1 MPSPISPAPAWTI
14 VDRTAA
20 AAAGARLDLDAPAR
34 GLVLPTG
41 DALLGIDLRTPCRA
55 GDHWMRGDDLIAVYE
70 PADARRLRA
79 TAMWRPFHVPAAAA
93 CTAWELTLSAQT
105 ALVQSDSALAVTAD
119 VAGGDVRWSR
129 DAAGTTRAGGDEPP
143 AEATCLLLRC
153 RTAASAPVILIAAH
167 PADARRLLF
176 RRTAGGRVEVACW
189 LFSSAIEKG
198 VLLRGRVLA
207 AVGPAKDAEAWAA
220 TLLSAFAAA
229 PPPLTA

>member
-1 MPSPISPAPAWTI
+1 MPRTGSHAPAWSI
-14 VDRTAA
+14 VDRTATA
-20 AAAGARLDLDAPAR
+20 ADGARIELDAPAR

-41 DALLGIDLRTPCRA
+41 GSVLGIDLRTPCRA
-55 GDHWMRGDDLIAVYE
+55 GDHWIRGDDLIAVYE

-79 TAMWRPFHVPAAAA
+79 TAMWRPFHVPTAAA

-119 VAGGDVRWSR
+119 VAGGDIRWSR
-129 DAAGTTRAGGDEPP
+129 DAGGTIWAGGDEPA
-143 AEATCLLLRC
+143 AETTCLLLRC
-153 RTAASAPVILIAAH
+153 RSTASAPAILIAAH
-167 PADARRLLF
+167 PADARRLVV
-176 RRTAGGRVEVACW
+176 RRTANGRVEVFCW

-207 AVGPAKDAEAWAA
+207 AVGPAKDAEAWA
-220 TLLSAFAAA
+220 TRLLSAFAAA